1 MTASAIA
8 VKVEEVGKKIG
19 SIETS
24 LASSVEKLKTSLCQ
38 ALEVARAKEFQ
49 KFVSDFYLFHAK
61 YSSNHTFVSSE

>member
-49 KFVSDFYLFHAK
+49 KFVSDFYFMQSILLIIHLFP
-61 YSSNHTFVSSE
+61 